1 MEINQLKSKILRYEH
16 DIKKLTRQLKVN
28 QDREKAHA
36 REISE
41 GSDIDMQVHKVKVEV
56 MDLKKEIR
64 RKEELVESG
73 ENKCLV
79 VKLYI
84 LLF

>member
-1 MEINQLKSKILRYEH
+1 MEINQLKTKILRYDH
-16 DIKKLTRQLKVN
+16 DISKLTSQLKLIQN
-28 QDREKAHA
+28 REKEHA

-41 GSDIDMQVHKVKVEV
+41 GRGIDMQIHQVKAEV

-64 RKEELVESG
+64 RKEELVDSE
-73 ENKCLV
+73 ETKMLA

-84 LLF
+84 LF